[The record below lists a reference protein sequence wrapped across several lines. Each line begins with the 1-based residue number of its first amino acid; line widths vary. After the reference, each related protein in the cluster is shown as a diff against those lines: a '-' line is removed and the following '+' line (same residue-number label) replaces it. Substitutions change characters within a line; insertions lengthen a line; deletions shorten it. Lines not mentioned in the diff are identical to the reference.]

1 MPPRVRFWLV
11 ELPVTIAEIL
21 MAWYRLFIA
30 VFFLIAGPGISVM
43 VLITLV
49 LWYGFGIR
57 WGW

>member
-1 MPPRVRFWLV
+1 MRNPRYWLV